1 MGKGKGTRI
10 TITLEC
16 ECRNDLKVN
25 NKAEIKIKRKKG
37 IFRYT
42 SSKNKKNTP
51 TRIELN
57 KFCPYCNCHKKFKEI
72 K

>member
-1 MGKGKGTRI
+1 MAKNKGARI

-16 ECRNDLKVN
+16 SCRNLPNIV
-25 NKAEIKIKRKKG
+25 KRSKG

-42 SSKNKKNTP
+42 STKNRRNTP
-51 TRIELN
+51 NRIELK
-57 KFCPYCNCHKKFKEI
+57 KFCPKCNCHRIFKEI

>member
-1 MGKGKGTRI
+1 MAKNKGARI

-16 ECRNDLKVN
+16 SCRNSPN
-25 NKAEIKIKRKKG
+25 ITKRSPG

-42 SSKNKKNTP
+42 STKNRRNTP
-51 TRIELN
+51 NRIELR
-57 KFCPYCNCHKKFKEI
+57 KFCPKCNSHQIFKEI

>member
-1 MGKGKGTRI
+1 MKLNMGKNKGARI

-16 ECRNDLKVN
+16 SCRNPIDINQK
-25 NKAEIKIKRKKG
+25 KRKKG

-42 SSKNKKNTP
+42 SSKNRRNTP
-51 TRIELN
+51 ARLEIN
-57 KFCPYCNCHKKFKEI
+57 KFCPYCNCHKQFKEI

>member
-1 MGKGKGTRI
+1 MVMSKNKGSRI

-16 ECRNDLKVN
+16 SCINLDSPKN
-25 NKAEIKIKRKKG
+25 QKG

-42 SSKNKKNTP
+42 TSKNRRNTP
-51 TRIELN
+51 NRIELR
-57 KFCPYCNCHKKFKEI
+57 KFCPKCNSHRTFKEI

>member
-1 MGKGKGTRI
+1 MAKNKGSRI

-16 ECRNDLKVN
+16 SCRNSTN
-25 NKAEIKIKRKKG
+25 NIKKSPG

-42 SSKNKKNTP
+42 STKNRRNNP
-51 TRIELN
+51 NRIELR
-57 KFCPYCNCHKKFKEI
+57 KFCPKCNSHQIFKEI

>member
-1 MGKGKGTRI
+1 MSKSKGARI

-16 ECRNDLKVN
+16 SCDLPN
-25 NKAEIKIKRKKG
+25 SAKRKPG

-42 SSKNKKNTP
+42 SSKNRRNTP
-51 TRIELN
+51 NRIELK
-57 KFCPYCNCHKKFKEI
+57 KFCKYCNKHTIFKEI

>member
-1 MGKGKGTRI
+1 MAKSKGPRI

-16 ECRNDLKVN
+16 VHTNPQE
-25 NKAEIKIKRKKG
+25 KIFRKKG

-42 SSKNKKNTP
+42 TTKNRRNTP
-51 TRIELN
+51 GRIEIK
-57 KFCPYCNCHKKFKEI
+57 KFCPNCNSHAIFKEI